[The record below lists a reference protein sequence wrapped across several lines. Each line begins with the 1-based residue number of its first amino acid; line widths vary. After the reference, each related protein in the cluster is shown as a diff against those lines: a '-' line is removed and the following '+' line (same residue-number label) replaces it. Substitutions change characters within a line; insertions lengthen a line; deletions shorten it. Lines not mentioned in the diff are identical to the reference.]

1 MKVTKKEKLNRFFFF
16 FFFFKSLFDKL
27 GDNLSVII

>member
-16 FFFFKSLFDKL
+16 FLKSLFDKL